1 MNRPVHGDRPDSA
14 DGLFVDPLAE
24 LGRMKD
30 GLRTAELTPLTLA
43 VFDLAERLNE
53 GRPLRDKKK
62 SR

>member
-30 GLRTAELTPLTLA
+30 GLRTAELTP
-43 VFDLAERLNE
+43 
-53 GRPLRDKKK
+53 P
-62 SR
+62 SRSPSSTSSSV